1 MTDPTAMS
9 PRQMRLRYAGT
20 CIKCRAALT
29 VGTQAVYDSSTKT
42 VTCVQCPPI
51 GEDVDVDIQP
61 IDAGIAGASA
71 QREGDRRSSKR
82 EARIREAHPKIGG
95 LILALSDDPQSTK
108 AWSLGAQ
115 GEVALGR
122 RLDSAVRDDL
132 RVLHDRRIPG
142 SRANIDHIVVGPL
155 GVFVIDAKRYVDRRP
170 WLSVEGGFFRPRV
183 EKLMVGSRDQTKL
196 VLGVQGQVERVESAL
211 EAAGL
216 GSVPVRGMLCFV
228 DGDWPL
234 IGGDFEIAGV
244 DVVWPRKAV
253 QLIARPGGLDWRAV
267 DRVLRSLASTFVSA

>member
-1 MTDPTAMS
+1 MTDPTTVP

-20 CIKCRAALT
+20 CIKCRAALAA
-29 VGTQAVYDSSTKT
+29 GTQAVYDSSTKT

-51 GEDVDVDIQP
+51 GEDLDIQP
-61 IDAGIAGASA
+61 IDTGVAGASA
-71 QREGDRRSSKR
+71 QREGDRRSNKR

-108 AWSLGAQ
+108 AWSSGAR

-142 SRANIDHIVVGPL
+142 SRANIDHMVVGPS

-170 WLSVEGGFFRPRV
+170 SLSVEGGFFRPRV

-196 VLGVQGQVERVESAL
+196 VVGVKGQVERVESAL
-211 EAAGL
+211 EAAGF
-216 GSVPVRGMLCFV
+216 GSVSVRGMLCFV

-244 DVVWPRKAV
+244 DVVWPGKATRIV
-253 QLIARPGGLDWRAV
+253 ARPGNLDARAV
-267 DRVLRSLASTFVSA
+267 DRVLRSLASTFASA